1 MRTMNVGIVG
11 CGVISAAHI
20 KAWRRTPGFQ
30 VRGVIDT
37 NTEQAHKRAQE
48 FAIDTVYERLDQL
61 IADCD
66 VVDVC
71 TPPQS
76 HAAIAEQA
84 ITGHRHIVM
93 EKPVVTKL
101 ADWDRLSARVIEA
114 KTKLAVIHNG
124 KFLRSIQTAKQW
136 VDAGRIGDVIRIHR
150 EFLTHPS
157 SDRMLVGDTHWS
169 HKLPGGRWF
178 ETMPHELYLTHWFAG
193 PLALS
198 SVTALRTPHAPPGAP
213 ADEVL
218 VVLKGER
225 CIGTFQYSASC
236 EQNRRTVTL
245 QGTKGR
251 ITVDLLSDFVHLSTQ
266 TDAKLKRAV
275 GAAILDAGRTLL
287 RAAPDRAGHGLARL
301 QQQSPHLRIIQ
312 ALGKSLQGMGEE
324 PTPFAE
330 VDYTIRLGDTIAKE
344 IDRQVGRPA
353 P

>member
-1 MRTMNVGIVG
+1 MNVGIVG
-11 CGVISAAHI
+11 CGVISTAHI
-20 KAWRRTPGFQ
+20 KAWQRTPGFA

-37 NTEQAHKRAQE
+37 NTEQATKRARE
-48 FAIDTVYERLDQL
+48 HGVGTVYERLDQL
-61 IADCD
+61 IGECD

-84 ITGHRHIVM
+84 IAGGRHVVM

-101 ADWDRLSARVIEA
+101 EDWDRLSARITEA
-114 KTKLAVIHNG
+114 GTKLAVIHNA
-124 KFLRSIQTAKQW
+124 KFLRSIQTAKAW
-136 VDAGRIGDVIRIHR
+136 VDAGRIGEVIRIHR
-150 EFLTHPS
+150 EFLTHPTT
-157 SDRMLVGDTHWS
+157 DRMLVGDTHWS

-178 ETMPHELYLTHWFAG
+178 ETLPHELYLTHWFAG
-193 PLALS
+193 PLELS
-198 SVTALRTPHAPPGAP
+198 SVTAVKTARAPSGAP

-218 VVLKGER
+218 VVLRGER
-225 CIGTFQYSASC
+225 CIGTFQFSANC

-266 TDAKLKRAV
+266 TDVKLKRTIGV
-275 GAAILDAGRTLL
+275 AILDAGSTLL
-287 RAAPDRAGHGLARL
+287 RAAPDRAGYGLARL
-301 QQQSPHLRIIQ
+301 QKQTPHLRIIQ
-312 ALGKSLQGMGEE
+312 ALGKSLQGEGEE

-330 VDYTIRLGDTIAKE
+330 VDYVIRLGDKIAKE
-344 IDRQVGRPA
+344 IDRQVGRTA